1 MIKRAI
7 ILGGGGPAVGL
18 ALGAL
23 RKLEAASL
31 EFDVITGASVGSWLG
46 AVWALAPEGERF
58 AAAHDFFRRVFRPA
72 EDYDRFPVPPMFVP
86 DWRALAKGMMSHAT
100 DPDSYRNLVV
110 PGMMHEAAGAMSR
123 FAGNPSEWT
132 YDQACNIAF
141 NHMIAPN
148 PLVRFW
154 TSAMYRAPITG
165 LSRMHM
171 DESDSVTAL
180 DLARLYD
187 EGMPALYH
195 SAFNLKT
202 NQLEMFSNHPHEGYR
217 PITAESLAANSALP
231 FIEAPVLIDDT
242 PFAEG
247 ALVHALTITDLLK
260 NHPDLDEI
268 WVCRLLDHRQLKPP
282 ETLLDALTN
291 LIMTFAASLSASDV
305 EVLRQNLAGHPH
317 PCRLI
322 EIPVST
328 GIDYHWTLANLEN
341 GIAEGEIAAT
351 QALENYF
358 FPPPP
363 SSSRGLGRLL
373 RRN

>member
-1 MIKRAI
+1 MVKRAI
-7 ILGGGGPAVGL
+7 VLGGGGPAVGL

-23 RKLEAASL
+23 RKLEAASID
-31 EFDVITGASVGSWLG
+31 FDVITGASVGSWL
-46 AVWALAPEGERF
+46 ATVWALAPQGGRYN
-58 AAAHDFFRRVFRPA
+58 AAHEFFRRVFRPA
-72 EDYDRFPVPPMFVP
+72 EHYDRFPVPPMFVP
-86 DWRALAKGMMSHAT
+86 DWGALAKGMMSHAT

-110 PGMMHEAAGAMSR
+110 PGMVQEAAGAMSR

-171 DESDSVTAL
+171 DESDSVTTL
-180 DLARLYD
+180 DVARLYD
-187 EGMPALYH
+187 EDMPALYH

-202 NQLEMFSNHPHEGYR
+202 NQLEMFSNRTHEGYR
-217 PITAESLAANSALP
+217 PITLESLAANSALP
-231 FIEAPVLIDDT
+231 FIEAPVAIDGV

-247 ALVHALTITDLLK
+247 ALVHALTITDLLE

-268 WVCRLLDHRQLKPP
+268 WVCRLLDHSQLKPP
-282 ETLLDALTN
+282 ETLLDSLTN
-291 LIMTFAASLSASDV
+291 LIMTFAASLSAADV
-305 EVLRQNLAGHPH
+305 ENLRQRLANHPH

-328 GIDYHWTLANLEN
+328 GIDYHWTLANLQN
-341 GIAEGEIAAT
+341 GITEGEIAAT
-351 QALENYF
+351 EALEEYL
-358 FPPPP
+358 FPPVPVTT
-363 SSSRGLGRLL
+363 STLRRLL
-373 RRN
+373 QRN